1 MRAASGGLKAELK
14 RKDKVIEALF
24 QQIDALTDRIASDE
38 AAISRLLGQK
48 QDLFQA
54 IRKRQQVIE
63 DQAKEL
69 QAARE
74 KRRPSRARVM

>member
-1 MRAASGGLKAELK
+1 MRATIGGLKAELK

-48 QDLFQA
+48 RDLFQA

-63 DQAKEL
+63 DQAL
-69 QAARE
+69 YIQRTSG
-74 KRRPSRARVM
+74 R